1 LAFDFDLEAIVEALT
16 RRRLFVAGR
25 YLETDL
31 TGALTFLRTAFF
43 LAGLL
48 VLACFLA
55 MTFFCGLRA
64 FDLTLVAA
72 FFLGLKAFDLT
83 LAATFFF
90 GLKAFDLIL
99 VATFFDEVFAV
110 FFAAFL
116 TATDFLT
123 GLAALADIFLLCFD
137 TEAVI
142 RPAVT
147 RFFFSAFRF
156 FEADLGRV
164 LVAATLTFALPF
176 CRLESVSLIRISL

>member
-1 LAFDFDLEAIVEALT
+1 LAFDFDPEAIVEALIK
-16 RRRLFVAGR
+16 RRLFADGR

-48 VLACFLA
+48 VLACFPA
-55 MTFFCGLRA
+55 MIFFFGLKA
-64 FDLTLVAA
+64 LDLTLV
-72 FFLGLKAFDLT
+72 
-83 LAATFFF
+83 ATFFF
-90 GLKAFDLIL
+90 GLKALDLTL

-110 FFAAFL
+110 FFTAFL

-123 GLAALADIFLLCFD
+123 GLAALADSFLLCFD

-176 CRLESVSLIRISL
+176 CRLESVSLIRISF